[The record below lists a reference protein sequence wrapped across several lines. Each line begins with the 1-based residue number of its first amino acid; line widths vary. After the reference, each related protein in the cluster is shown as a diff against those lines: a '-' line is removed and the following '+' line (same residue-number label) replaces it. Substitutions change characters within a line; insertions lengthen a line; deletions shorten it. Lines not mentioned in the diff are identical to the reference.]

1 MFVTYF
7 FSLSTTTC
15 YNYTNGYSLMSYME
29 YPIIL
34 FQQYILIGT
43 VLFYNN
49 RLNGKV
55 LILCV
60 LYIGLFTTFAC
71 ELLPSTILTILV
83 VCQLVWF

>member
-1 MFVTYF
+1 MYF

-15 YNYTNGYSLMSYME
+15 YNYTNNYSLMSYME

-49 RLNGKV
+49 RLNVKI
-55 LILCV
+55 LILSI
-60 LYIGLFTTFAC
+60 LYIGLFTAFAC
-71 ELLPSTILTILV
+71 ELLPSAILTILV
-83 VCQLVWF
+83 VCKFFWF

>member
-1 MFVTYF
+1 MIKISLLLI

-15 YNYTNGYSLMSYME
+15 YNYTNNYSLMSYLE

-49 RLNGKV
+49 RLNSMV
-55 LILCV
+55 LILSIF
-60 LYIGLFTTFAC
+60 YIGLFSAFVGGI
-71 ELLPSTILTILV
+71 LPSTILTFLV
-83 VCQLVWF
+83 VC